1 MTAPTG
7 IALLGATGSIGETAQ
22 RVVARHP
29 DRFRFVALTANGNR
43 DGLRAAADRWAP
55 EFVGLVEPG
64 TDAER
69 ADRFHALVL
78 ASIADRLTPVQR
90 ESVATFSDFRA
101 SFHGLARH
109 WRTMTPG

>member
-64 TDAER
+64 TAPLPTGG
-69 ADRFHALVL
+69 ALGPQR
-78 ASIADRLTPVQR
+78 SLT
-90 ESVATFSDFRA
+90 
-101 SFHGLARH
+101 RH
-109 WRTMTPG
+109 STRMRPSS